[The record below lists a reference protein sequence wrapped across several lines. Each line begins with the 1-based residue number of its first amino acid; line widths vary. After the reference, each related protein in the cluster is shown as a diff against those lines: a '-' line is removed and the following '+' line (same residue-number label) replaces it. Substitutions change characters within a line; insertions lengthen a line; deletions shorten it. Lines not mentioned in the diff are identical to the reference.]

1 MLNDE
6 KIRAARG
13 FLAWTQDDLAR
24 RTGISKSSIA
34 NIEAGRVEPETRTL
48 RKIEDCFGD
57 HGIFFTANGV
67 EKRDFA
73 LTTYRQYMDVL
84 DDIGRTVAPGGE
96 ILFHCADD
104 RRSSPAVSEKL
115 SAMRQAGYRFRSTIC
130 AGNTTILGDIA
141 DYRWIPEDYFSGSE
155 ICVVYGDKYMQ
166 HVPGKSEAHFVVMKS
181 AIHAEAMRR
190 QFEYWWQ
197 KGESIGGTHVHD

>member
-48 RKIEDCFGD
+48 RKIEESFSE
-57 HGIFFTANGV
+57 HGIVFTATGV
-67 EKRDFA
+67 EKHDVV
-73 LTTYRQYMDVL
+73 LTTYPQYMDVL
-84 DDIGRTVAPGGE
+84 KDVERTVKSGGE

-104 RRSSPAVSEKL
+104 RRSSPEVSQKL
-115 SAMRQAGYRFRSTIC
+115 SAMRQDGYRFRSTIC
-130 AGNTTILGDIA
+130 EGNTTILGDMA

-155 ICVVYGDKYMQ
+155 ICVIYGDKFMQ
-166 HVPGKSEAHFVVMKS
+166 HVPGKNEQHFVVMKS
-181 AIHAEAMRR
+181 ALHAQAMRR
-190 QFEYWWQ
+190 QFEYWWRTG
-197 KGESIGGTHVHD
+197 KTIGGKDVQD